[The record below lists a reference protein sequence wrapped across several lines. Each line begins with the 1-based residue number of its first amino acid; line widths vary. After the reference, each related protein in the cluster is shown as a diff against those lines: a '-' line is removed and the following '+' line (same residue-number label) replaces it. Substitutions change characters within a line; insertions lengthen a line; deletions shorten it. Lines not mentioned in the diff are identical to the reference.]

1 LNKREQ
7 EKMQQR
13 TAMQRFS
20 QPLNRMSYQFNE
32 NSKDEFED
40 DEEEEDEDEEDK
52 FAGDDQDDN
61 PFDISEEQIYVRNEI
76 HHLNSQIKTLNSV
89 TLLVIQETLLD
100 DFIIKDKSEQEK
112 EMRNIGEVKDK
123 YKSTENQSIATSKS
137 K

>member
-1 LNKREQ
+1 
-7 EKMQQR
+7 MQQR

-52 FAGDDQDDN
+52 FAGDDHDDN

-123 YKSTENQSIATSKS
+123 YKSTENQSIPISKS

>member
-1 LNKREQ
+1 
-7 EKMQQR
+7 MQQR

-20 QPLNRMSYQFNE
+20 QPLNRMNYQFNE
-32 NSKDEFED
+32 NSKEEFED

-52 FAGDDQDDN
+52 FAGDDQDNN